1 MEKKDKELTH
11 LYLYPLPAPP
21 ADSDPTKFLAEH
33 LNAQEKDLQFY
44 KLKRI
49 RKTDKRVLS
58 GNIGVQLKQ
67 DSEIDTIRNIKEY
80 NAHLEQKIKR
90 SVDAL
95 LVFQTELQKQH
106 SLSEKLKNELNS
118 LQEQSTMLKEEVY
131 ASQKEANYWKRCY
144 EAQRWTSPRGITEE
158 KKDYE
163 DFYFSPREG
172 CGQVNPFF
180 SEYIF

>member
-106 SLSEKLKNELNS
+106 SLS
-118 LQEQSTMLKEEVY
+118 
-131 ASQKEANYWKRCY
+131 
-144 EAQRWTSPRGITEE
+144 
-158 KKDYE
+158 
-163 DFYFSPREG
+163 
-172 CGQVNPFF
+172 
-180 SEYIF
+180 